1 MTIVTLTA
9 VALLAAMIGCEV
21 ALGPTKLQTGLMRTV
36 AVFGAIGGCVVLYL
50 LFARQAAVVPFA
62 IFWSGAF
69 LTWFGVRSHI
79 ESSILLRMAY
89 LLRAHPMRPDEL
101 LEEYDKVYGANQ
113 RVEELYRAGLVVRQA
128 SGAIEVTPKG
138 DKVLAAAARFR

>member
-1 MTIVTLTA
+1 MTVVTLTL
-9 VALLAAMIGCEV
+9 VALLVTMMACEV

-36 AVFGAIGGCVVLYL
+36 VVYCAVGGPILLYL
-50 LFARQAAVVPFA
+50 AVTRLSAVLPFA

-89 LLRAHPMRPDEL
+89 LLRAHPMRPAEL
-101 LEEYDKVYGANQ
+101 LDEYDKVYGADQ
-113 RVEELYRAGLVVRQA
+113 RVEELFRAGLLARRE
-128 SGAIEVTPKG
+128 SGAIEVTEKG
-138 DKVLAAAARFR
+138 CRVLAVAERFR

>member
-1 MTIVTLTA
+1 MTLVTLTIA
-9 VALLAAMIGCEV
+9 ALLAAMIGCEV

-36 AVFGAIGGCVVLYL
+36 GVFGAVGGIMLLYL
-50 LFARQAAVVPFA
+50 LFTRPAAVVPFS

-89 LLRAHPMRPDEL
+89 LLRAHPMRPEEL

-113 RVEELYRAGLVVRQA
+113 RVEELFRAGLVVRDA

-138 DKVLAAAARFR
+138 SRILSAAARFR

>member
-1 MTIVTLTA
+1 MTLLTLT
-9 VALLAAMIGCEV
+9 VAALVVAMIGCEV

-36 AVFGAIGGCVVLYL
+36 GVYGVTGGVVLLYL
-50 LFARQAAVVPFA
+50 LFTRHAAVVPFA

-89 LLRAHPMRPDEL
+89 LLRGHPMRPGEL

-113 RVEELYRAGLVVRQA
+113 RVDELFRAGLVVRQE
-128 SGAIEVTPKG
+128 SGEIEVTAKG
-138 DKVLAAAARFR
+138 SRILSAAARFR

>member
-1 MTIVTLTA
+1 MTLITLTIA
-9 VALLAAMIGCEV
+9 ALLAAMIGCEV

-36 AVFGAIGGCVVLYL
+36 GVFGVVGALVLLYL
-50 LFARQAAVVPFA
+50 LFTRQAAAVPFA

-89 LLRAHPMRPDEL
+89 LLRAHPMRPEEL

-113 RVEELYRAGLVVRQA
+113 RIEELFRAGLVIRQP
-128 SGAIEVTPKG
+128 SGTIEVTAKG
-138 DKVLAAAARFR
+138 SKVLSAAERFR